1 MNWHNKQLTK
11 LNKSILAEENAI
23 LKRQS
28 ILKNYDFENP
38 MLTPLFN
45 QILTRKNKSKNN

>member
-11 LNKSILAEENAI
+11 LNKAILAEENAI

-45 QILTRKNKSKNN
+45 QILNTQKQK